1 MQSSTSAEQGT
12 KTIRLKT
19 LTKLSTTLPTSVT
32 NYENSAKH
40 FRKAYRL
47 PTNLT
52 PGSLNLQQTLIA
64 EEYAELNEA
73 FCELRKD
80 ISNKQAREHMLKEL
94 TDLLYVIHQMAAAFD
109 WDICSAFNRVHA
121 SNMSKLDEN
130 GEPIYREDGK
140 ILKGHNY
147 FLPQLIDLV

>member
-1 MQSSTSAEQGT
+1 M
-12 KTIRLKT
+12 
-19 LTKLSTTLPTSVT
+19 
-32 NYENSAKH
+32 
-40 FRKAYRL
+40 
-47 PTNLT
+47 
-52 PGSLNLQQTLIA
+52 NLQQTLIA

-130 GEPIYREDGK
+130 GKPIYREDGK
-140 ILKGHNY
+140 ILKGPNY